1 MVLNLKMRSVKGLVR
16 RLKMDDIIHK
26 IKVLPLFFHPY
37 SKNQPKNIGCM
48 NIKLKLFFC
57 FKCSI

>member
-1 MVLNLKMRSVKGLVR
+1 MRSVKGLVR